1 MSNGGNLGKIEQ
13 AATIN
18 GIFVPYI
25 LLNSHKSDTFS
36 VMADQALFT
45 SVSRLLRP
53 LVNILMRHGI
63 SFAEFAEIAKQIF
76 VETADEDFKI
86 EGRKQTISRV
96 AMLTGIQRKEV
107 SRLRKIDEAHSGEL
121 DAAYNRA
128 VRVAAGWCRD
138 KRFTNAQGNPRP
150 LPFEGEHS
158 FSELAKKYSGDVPAR
173 AVLDEFIRV
182 GTVMRNEQDEICL
195 VNESGYV
202 PHGHLEAQFNIL
214 GSTSRD
220 LIRTLSHNIECS
232 PQETRLQLTV
242 AYNNLPAQAVTHFRY
257 RSREE
262 SIALLKKFDSWLA
275 SEDRDANGNAPAED
289 GRFRAG
295 IGIYYFEEPVPNSP
309 AEEIS
314 P

>member
-1 MSNGGNLGKIEQ
+1 
-13 AATIN
+13 
-18 GIFVPYI
+18 
-25 LLNSHKSDTFS
+25 
-36 VMADQALFT
+36 MANQALFT
-45 SVSRLLRP
+45 AVSRLLRP

-63 SFAEFAEIAKQIF
+63 SFAEFTEIAKQVY

-96 AMLTGIQRKEV
+96 TMLTGIQRKEV
-107 SRLRKIDEAHSGEL
+107 SRLRKLDNANTGEL

-128 VRVAAGWCRD
+128 VRVAAGWCRS
-138 KRFTNAQGNPRP
+138 KRFTTAPGIPRP

-158 FSELAKKYSGDVPAR
+158 FSELVKKYSGDVPAR

-182 GTVMRNEQDEICL
+182 GTVRWNEQDEICL

-202 PHGHLEAQFNIL
+202 PHDHLDEQFNIM

-220 LIRTLSHNIECS
+220 LIRTLAHNFESS

-242 AYNNLPAQAVTHFRY
+242 AYNNLPAQAVTQFKY

-262 SIALLKKFDSWLA
+262 SITLLKKFDSWLA
-275 SEDRDANGNAPAED
+275 NEDRDANGYAPAED

-295 IGIYYFEEPVPNSP
+295 IGIYYFEEPIPNSSV
-309 AEEIS
+309 EETS
-314 P
+314 S